1 MVGGEAHVG
10 RGEEDR
16 REQVGRS
23 DERGGGVRNK

>member
-10 RGEEDR
+10 GEEDR

-23 DERGGGVRNK
+23 DERGDGVRNK